1 MPNSNIDKIPSGGH
15 AEGISRRKFL
25 ENAGLAVLAGAV
37 GATLAAC
44 DNPNSNDTARR
55 ADYGPQTQEPS
66 SIELTD
72 EERNEIDNLART
84 AASNILEHI
93 EGGANHLQK
102 FFPEACS
109 MLYMSDDRYELK
121 VQQSVPGCKHD
132 PNIATRILVT
142 VKPQRVQN
150 SNQPRSGDQ
159 IMLES
164 PLDISGDGTVSLEE
178 IKSLLQDDKT
188 RIARLLASD
197 GEAMKLVFDE
207 QTVSNYYPNKVT
219 AQQITDYIEKVYGA

>member
-15 AEGISRRKFL
+15 TGGISRRKFL

-44 DNPNSNDTARR
+44 DNPTSNDTARR
-55 ADYGPQTQEPS
+55 ADYGPQEPS

-109 MLYMSDDRYELK
+109 MLYMSDDRYEFN
-121 VQQSVPGCKHD
+121 VQQSVPGCGHD

-164 PLDISGDGTVSLEE
+164 PLDISGDGNVTLEE
-178 IKSLLQDDKT
+178 IKLLLRHDKT
-188 RIARLLASD
+188 RLTRLLSPRENSMELIFND
-197 GEAMKLVFDE
+197 QE
-207 QTVSNYYPNKVT
+207 VSNYYPNKVN
-219 AQQITDYIEKVYGA
+219 AQQITDYIRKTYAA

>member
-1 MPNSNIDKIPSGGH
+1 MPNSNIDKIPSGEH
-15 AEGISRRKFL
+15 AERSSRRKFL

-44 DNPNSNDTARR
+44 DNPISNDTARR
-55 ADYGPQTQEPS
+55 ADYGPQEPS

-102 FFPEACS
+102 FFPEACA
-109 MLYMSDDRYELK
+109 MLYMSDDRYEFK
-121 VQQSVPGCKHD
+121 VQQSVPGCEHD

-164 PLDISGDGTVSLEE
+164 PLDISGDGNVTLEE
-178 IKSLLQDDKT
+178 IKLLLRHDKT
-188 RIARLLASD
+188 RLTRLLSPRENSMELIFND
-197 GEAMKLVFDE
+197 QE
-207 QTVSNYYPNKVT
+207 VSNYYPNKVN
-219 AQQITDYIEKVYGA
+219 AQQITDYIRKTYAA